1 MVMSMK
7 IKYLA
12 VLAAVSVLAVCVSE
26 EQRLAQ
32 CEAKGVSRDVCYQE
46 EKAYWRNYQSN
57 MATLNASNQQ
67 AAAIREGNE
76 INRKHY
82 KNVDQKA
89 QAAKKAGVKH
99 WNGMKLEMTPN
110 GLVVDGKPAA
120 TAEETK
126 ETTTYQQGLYTFI
139 AYKNGKLA
147 VMDDK
152 GVFKGYAK

>member
-1 MVMSMK
+1 M
-7 IKYLA
+7 
-12 VLAAVSVLAVCVSE
+12 
-26 EQRLAQ
+26 
-32 CEAKGVSRDVCYQE
+32 
-46 EKAYWRNYQSN
+46 
-57 MATLNASNQQ
+57 
-67 AAAIREGNE
+67 
-76 INRKHY
+76 H

-126 ETTTYQQGLYTFI
+126 ETTTYQQELYTFI

-147 VMDDK
+147 AMDDK